1 MKKVKN
7 ILAAAVIGSALLNP
21 LKVYAYDITPSLAVV
36 EESKNN
42 INLKVEDTNSIV
54 KSFQVSFKVDGAK
67 VDSIKWN
74 EKIEANGKANFKDNN
89 GLITI
94 YVTSKV
100 NLIDDNGI
108 LNIGTLV
115 VSGNDGD
122 KFTITPSDM
131 KLVTLNNKSV
141 TASAVEYNGDSEFY
155 TEGKGVDNN
164 KPAPSP
170 TPDGNNKPDGT
181 DKPDGTEKP
190 GETDKPGENEPAD
203 DDNSGENDDSK
214 GETGSGNTSTGED
227 VNNTKPSEGTETNN
241 KTEKKKSTSLK
252 TGDYLK
258 VGGLAVGLGVSA
270 AALYVFR
277 KDSYMP
283 KH

>member
-7 ILAAAVIGSALLNP
+7 ILAAAVIGCALLNP
-21 LKVYAYDITPSLAVV
+21 VKVYAYDITPSLAVV

-67 VDSIKWN
+67 VDSIKWSEN
-74 EKIEANGKANFKDNN
+74 IKNNAKADFKDNN
-89 GLITI
+89 GLITV

-100 NLIDDNGI
+100 NLAEADGS

-122 KFTITPSDM
+122 MFTITPSDM
-131 KLVTLNNKSV
+131 KLVTLNNKRV
-141 TASAVEYNGDSEFY
+141 TASTVEYDGDTEFF
-155 TEGKGVDNN
+155 TEAKPVDNN

-170 TPDGNNKPDGT
+170 TPGETVKPDDTVNPGEIVKPDDTVKPDGSEST
-181 DKPDGTEKP
+181 DSDNSNEDLESGDNNLDEKP
-190 GETDKPGENEPAD
+190 SQEGNNSENTIS
-203 DDNSGENDDSK
+203 NSKKD
-214 GETGSGNTSTGED
+214 ED
-227 VNNTKPSEGTETNN
+227 
-241 KTEKKKSTSLK
+241 EKSNSLK
-252 TGDYLK
+252 TGDYVKASALLIALIIS
-258 VGGLAVGLGVSA
+258 GALLFVSK
-270 AALYVFR
+270 R
-277 KDSYMP
+277 KTYKA

>member
-7 ILAAAVIGSALLNP
+7 ILAAAIIGCALLNQV
-21 LKVYAYDITPSLAVV
+21 KVYAYDINPALVVV

-67 VDSIKWN
+67 VDSIKWSEN
-74 EKIEANGKANFKDNN
+74 IKNNGKADFKDNN
-89 GLITI
+89 GLITV

-100 NLIDDNGI
+100 NLTETDGS

-141 TASAVEYNGDSEFY
+141 TAATVEYDGDTEFF
-155 TEGKGVDNN
+155 TEGKQVDDN

-170 TPDGNNKPDGT
+170 TPGENVKPDDT
-181 DKPDGTEKP
+181 VNP
-190 GETDKPGENEPAD
+190 GETVKPGGSESTD
-203 DDNSGENDDSK
+203 SDNSNGNL
-214 GETGSGNTSTGED
+214 GSGDNNLGE
-227 VNNTKPSEGTETNN
+227 KPSQEDNN
-241 KTEKKKSTSLK
+241 LDNIISNGEKDEDEKSNSLK
-252 TGDYLK
+252 TGDYIKASAL
-258 VGGLAVGLGVSA
+258 VIALVISGV
-270 AALYVFR
+270 LLFVTKR
-277 KDSYMP
+277 KPYKA